1 LEVTN
6 IGNRAGVDV
15 VQLYL
20 RDLVGEVTRPIKEL
34 KGYKRIHL
42 EPGKTEK
49 VVFKIHRDDLAYY
62 GLDERLRID
71 PGQYHIWI
79 GPDCSQGLK
88 GEFKLI

>member
-1 LEVTN
+1 MPL
-6 IGNRAGVDV
+6 D
-15 VQLYL
+15 
-20 RDLVGEVTRPIKEL
+20 
-34 KGYKRIHL
+34 
-42 EPGKTEK
+42 PGKTEK
-49 VVFKIHRDDLAYY
+49 VVFKIHRDGLAYY